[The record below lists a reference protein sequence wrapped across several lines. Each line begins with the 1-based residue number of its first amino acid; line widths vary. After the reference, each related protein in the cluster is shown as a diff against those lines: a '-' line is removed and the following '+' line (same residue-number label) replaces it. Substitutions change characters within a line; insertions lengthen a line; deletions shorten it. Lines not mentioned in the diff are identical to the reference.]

1 VNIGSVAGITGNFGT
16 GYSSSKWALEGLS
29 RSAAHVYADWGIRS
43 NIIQPGWIDTDM
55 TASMKPNPIARKMQ
69 SSTLKNTVLLRRS
82 GKAEDIAY
90 AALFLASDES
100 AYITGTD
107 ILVDGGWFSA
117 APYLTNERSHHMLS
131 LMDKKER
138 LDDFLRQFR

>member
-1 VNIGSVAGITGNFGT
+1 
-16 GYSSSKWALEGLS
+16 
-29 RSAAHVYADWGIRS
+29 
-43 NIIQPGWIDTDM
+43 M
-55 TASMKPNPIARKMQ
+55 TASMKSNPMVRRMQ
-69 SSTLKNTVLLRRS
+69 SSMLKNTVLLRRS

-100 AYITGTD
+100 SYITGTD

-138 LDDFLRQFR
+138 LEDFLRQFR